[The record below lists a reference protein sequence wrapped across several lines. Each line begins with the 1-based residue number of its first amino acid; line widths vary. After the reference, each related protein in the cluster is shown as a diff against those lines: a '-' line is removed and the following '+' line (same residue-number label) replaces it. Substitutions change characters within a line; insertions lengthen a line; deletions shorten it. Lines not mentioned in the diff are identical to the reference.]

1 MEFSINIGLGKLVG
15 LRNRGEWGNRSLLGV
30 MLFALTVAINV
41 GSRAAW
47 LSAIAAICAIGLA
60 AWVGNTRRQRL
71 LHDLPTSRI
80 ASAAQG
86 YAELSGRIAQ
96 DEQKLFAKLS
106 LIPCAWYRYQ
116 IEKKDNDG
124 HWQVDEFGSSDDT
137 FVMSDPTGRC
147 IIDPKGA
154 EITTWHKD
162 VWIESDTRYTE
173 YLLLPN
179 DDLYAVGDFTTLSYD
194 TSAQTLK
201 NDVGALLA
209 EWKSDRNALLRRFDT
224 NQDGE
229 IDLAEWEKARQ
240 AAQQEIRTQQQEPS
254 ADNPAHLLR
263 RPKSTRPFLL
273 SNLGHEKLGRRYRV
287 WAWVH
292 LVIFFIGCGGLAY
305 WFLG

>member
-1 MEFSINIGLGKLVG
+1 MDFSINIGLGKFVG
-15 LRNRGEWGNRSLLGV
+15 LRNRAEWGNRSVLGV

-41 GSRAAW
+41 GGRAAW

-71 LHDLPTSRI
+71 LQDLPTSRI

-86 YAELSGRIAQ
+86 YAELSGRVAH
-96 DEQKLFAKLS
+96 DERKLLAKLS

-116 IEKKDNDG
+116 TEKKDSEG

-147 IIDPKGA
+147 TIDPEGA

-162 VWIESDTRYTE
+162 VWMESDTRYTE

-179 DDLYAVGDFTTLSYD
+179 DDLYAVGDFATLSYD
-194 TSAQTLK
+194 VSAQTQK

-209 EWKSDRNALLRRFDT
+209 EWKSDRNALLHRFDT

-240 AAQQEIRTQQQEPS
+240 AAQQQVSTQQQEHS
-254 ADNPAHLLR
+254 TADPTHLLR
-263 RPKSTRPFLL
+263 RPKNGRPFLL

-292 LVIFFIGCGGLAY
+292 LVIFFLGCGGLAY